1 MTLAGLRRT
10 CLLLTVS
17 VGAAGCL
24 FEPGSCAY
32 ESRDVSLAG
41 ILTGPSLPAG
51 PNSAIAGLRL
61 YEARGDRQVR
71 TLSFTINGVLSGT
84 IAVVEVRDTLGD
96 QAKPLFTIRQF
107 SDGGSAGAWSQI
119 ELGASAPRFEE
130 LSRLGQERR
139 LWLTV
144 RRSFATAPDLEGP
157 LRRSELHDW
166 SRPRCD

>member
-1 MTLAGLRRT
+1 MTLAALRHA

-24 FEPGSCAY
+24 LEPGSCGY

-51 PNSAIAGLRL
+51 PNSAEASLRL

-84 IAVVEVRDTLGD
+84 IASVELRDTPAD
-96 QAKPLFTIRQF
+96 RAKPLITIRQF

-119 ELGASAPRFEE
+119 ELGSSTPRFEE
-130 LSRLGQERR
+130 LSRLGQEGR
-139 LWLTV
+139 LRLTV
-144 RRSFATAPDLEGP
+144 RRSFATAPDLQGP
-157 LRRSELHDW
+157 LRRSEVHGW